1 MIIQLSYD
9 EIKNLAS
16 GKVDTFSLWYVNC
29 SKIHILF
36 KIRKFLMTHT
46 INLDVDV
53 KEIKDN
59 RVYLYYDGN
68 ISFLANVAL
77 KMGWVKLPSFI
88 EKRSGN
94 EIVINLRCVPSFSRS
109 FELQNITFYNNEVHV
124 KLNIKKVL

>member
-1 MIIQLSYD
+1 MERPNERNSMHLH
-9 EIKNLAS
+9 N
-16 GKVDTFSLWYVNC
+16 
-29 SKIHILF
+29 
-36 KIRKFLMTHT
+36 IRWHF
-46 INLDVDV
+46 
-53 KEIKDN
+53 
-59 RVYLYYDGN
+59 VYYPYYDGN

-109 FELQNITFYNNEVHV
+109 FELQDITFYNNEVHV